1 VGEAE
6 RAFEACWWVV
16 DDLVRF
22 GMTDA
27 CISPGSRSTPLAL
40 ALARHPSIRIHV
52 HLDERSAG
60 FFALGLAKATS
71 RPVAVACTSGTAA
84 AELFPAV
91 IEASMSRVSLVAL
104 TADRPPELR
113 GVGAN
118 QTIDQ
123 LGLYGRY
130 VRASIDAPV
139 PGDRSERG
147 WWHELV
153 HDLTRSSMGPPPG
166 PVHLNLPF
174 REPLVPAPAELPA
187 SPPTDVEYS
196 ISEMTTPEEL
206 EEVGRALGACER
218 AVVLAGGMRE
228 VPPDLPALAERLGW
242 PLLAEPTSGLRA
254 PGSLSAWPLLLADG
268 RFVASHVPEL
278 VLQFGAAPTSRA
290 ALELVRRA
298 ERLIVV
304 DQDHLV
310 ADPLRKAEWTIRAD
324 AAAFTSSLL
333 ERIGSRSRSSW
344 LAGWREPDGRARA
357 AVDDL
362 LDSWEE
368 PFEGRVARDLVQSIP
383 EGSTLVVGSSLPI
396 RDLGAYMRPRDGLGV
411 VANRG
416 TSGIDGFV
424 ATALGVAAAGRPTYA
439 LMGDLTFLYDAGTLL
454 WSARQGFD
462 AVLVIIN
469 NGGGHIF
476 SLLEQRMLPELHELF
491 TTPHRADIGAV
502 TRAAGAGHQRVEAAS
517 DLVPAIEAARAAGG
531 VNVVEVVVDP
541 ERDRVLRAEVEATV
555 ADALA

>member
-27 CISPGSRSTPLAL
+27 CVSPGSRSTPLAL
-40 ALARHPSIRIHV
+40 ALARHPSVRIHV
-52 HLDERSAG
+52 HLDERGAG
-60 FFALGLAKATS
+60 FFALGLAKATW

-91 IEASMSRVSLVAL
+91 IEASMSRVPLVAL

-123 LGLYGRY
+123 PGLYGRY
-130 VRASIDAPV
+130 VRTAIDAPV
-139 PGDRSERG
+139 PGDRFERG

-153 HDLTRSSMGPPPG
+153 HELTRASMGPPPG

-174 REPLVPAPAELPA
+174 REPLVPAPTELPA
-187 SPPTDVEYS
+187 SPRSEVEHS
-196 ISEMTTPEEL
+196 ISEMVAAEEV
-206 EEVGRALGACER
+206 ERVGRALGGCER
-218 AVVLAGGMRE
+218 GVVLAGSLRE

-242 PLLAEPTSGLRA
+242 PLLAEPTSGLRTS
-254 PGSLSAWPLLLADG
+254 GSLAVWPLLLADG
-268 RFVASHVPEL
+268 RFAASHVPEL
-278 VLQFGAAPTSRA
+278 VVQLGAAPTSRA

-298 ERLIVV
+298 GRLIVV

-310 ADPLRKAEWTIRAD
+310 ADPLRKAESTLRAD

-333 ERIGSRSRSSW
+333 ETIGRRSPSSW
-344 LAGWREPDGRARA
+344 LAGWRESDERARA

-368 PFEGRVARDLVQSIP
+368 PFEGRVARDLVGTIP
-383 EGSTLVVGSSLPI
+383 DGSTLVVGSSLPI
-396 RDLGAYMRPRDGLGV
+396 RDLGAYMRPRDGLGI

-439 LMGDLTFLYDAGTLL
+439 LMGDLTFLYDVGALL
-454 WSARQGFD
+454 WSARRGLD

-476 SLLEQRMLPELHELF
+476 SLLEQRTLPELQELF
-491 TTPHRADIGAV
+491 TTPHGADIAAV
-502 TRAAGAGHQRVEAAS
+502 TRAAGARHQRVEAAS
-517 DLVPAIEAARAAGG
+517 GLVPAIEAARAAAG
-531 VNVVEVVVDP
+531 VNVVEVVVDA
-541 ERDRVLRAEVEATV
+541 ERDRAHRAEVEATV